1 MLKNRQAFTLLEL
14 IISMTIIA
22 IILVIIFGAFR
33 IGIRAWEKGEKDTEK
48 QQRYRIVLD
57 LIQRQLTSITYKKT
71 KIDEED
77 KLLLK
82 GDAKSFEFTSHISL
96 KPENKFGIVY
106 VNYMVVEG
114 ENGKERL
121 IAYEKNMVLFDKDFK
136 VNDIDPQDYF
146 ELIPAAHGI
155 SFEYLKPAAE
165 GLEEGLEEEAKWQEK
180 WDTEDDQ
187 GILPLAVKLIV
198 VDEPEATPLVVIAPL
213 HQQEE

>member
-33 IGIRAWEKGEKDTEK
+33 IGIRAWEKGEKDIDK

-106 VNYMVVEG
+106 VKYMVVEG
-114 ENGKERL
+114 EKAKERL
-121 IAYEKNMVLFDKDFK
+121 IAYEKNMVLFDKDFNF
-136 VNDIDPQDYF
+136 NDIDPQDYF

-155 SFEYLKPAAE
+155 SFEYLKPP
-165 GLEEGLEEEAKWQEK
+165 EEGLEEEAKWQEK
-180 WDTEDDQ
+180 WDQEDEQ
-187 GILPLAVKLIV
+187 GLLPLALKLTV
-198 VDEPEATPLVVIAPL
+198 VDEPEAAPVVVIAPF